1 MAEDVGSLVVKVAM
15 DNSNFQQGIQNLNRS
30 MRVIQSEFKNA
41 TSGLKDHGKGLDGL
55 KSKQEMLGRSIDVQ
69 SKIVEQYKDRLKKS
83 KETLS
88 KNSEAQVKLKEKV
101 EAAKNAYEQSKKV
114 LGENDDK
121 TKELKKSYEQLSD
134 KYSKNEEKL
143 RNNVKAIDNWTVKA
157 NSAEAKLKELK
168 SEYGATGEKIEEL
181 KNKLSGANK
190 EVEKQVSK
198 FEKLSTK
205 LNGIGKKFESV
216 GKKMESVGKDM
227 SAKISAPIAGI
238 GVLASKIGMDFEA
251 SMSNVS
257 ALSGNTGKDL
267 KQLETAA
274 RNAGASTSKSAKDAA
289 DALGYMALAGYDNKQ
304 MMEALMPVLRL
315 SEAGNLDLARTS
327 DLVTDS
333 LSSLGKSTKD
343 LPVYLDQVAKTA
355 ASSNTNIDALM
366 EGLIVCGGTVKNLNV
381 PLDEANT
388 LLGTLANRGIKG
400 SEAGNSFNSILINL
414 TSGAGQAGEAM
425 EKLGL
430 KAFDSNGK
438 FKGVTNVLLELK
450 EKTKDMTEENR
461 NMYLSMIGG
470 KTQLTTLQA
479 LLSGVGEEYGDL
491 RGKIQDSNG
500 ALDKMAKTMQENNKG
515 SITALKSALE
525 ELGIK
530 IYDILRPK
538 IAAITQKLQEWTNK
552 LNSLTPAQQQTI
564 VKIAGMVAAIG
575 PLLLIGGK
583 LAKGIGNICK
593 AFSTVS
599 GAIAV
604 ARTGAEAAT
613 PAIGALAKVFAL
625 LNLKIILIAA
635 AIGGL
640 IYAGKKVYNYFSS
653 DCVKSVDL
661 FADKT
666 EKTAQRVKAANGQM
680 VTVYG
685 QTTTKISEQ
694 TKKAVG
700 SYMELDKGATK
711 SLTNLYTN
719 GIKITQ
725 KNGKQLQ
732 DTYNQMNT
740 EIKKG
745 IDKQHQDRIKG
756 IQKFFTNSKSI
767 TDKEKTQIIAK
778 EQQHNAKMQS
788 NQQALANKINSI
800 VQNAAS
806 KNRELKA
813 EEVKEIEVCQKQMQ
827 ENAVKHL
834 SESETESKVIMERV
848 KSYNGRMSAE
858 QASEVIK
865 NAESQ
870 RVKTVDQ
877 ANKQFLQTKANI
889 ENMRDV
895 TGSITKEQ
903 ADKMIKEAEKQ
914 RDGSVKKAGELKQGV
929 VTKVKEM
936 NSDVIKDVDTSDGH
950 IKTTW
955 EKTKESVSTKAQE
968 MKSAVVTAFEQ
979 KKKAVSEKCSE
990 IKVSVSNKWNEIV
1003 EWFNTL
1009 PSRLKQ
1015 KAHDMF
1021 QSMKQGID
1029 EKMASVKQ
1037 SATDIGESIKNAF
1050 TDIPGK
1056 MKNIGHD
1063 IMEGLKNGIRNKIND
1078 VKEAASEAARAA
1090 EERVKTALDIHSP
1103 SRVMMELGKYTSQG
1117 LALGILEDLDK
1128 VEKAATLAAQ
1138 TIKDITEGKLSDVKV
1153 KTNTSDIEMKDRLA
1167 RQLNWGANNK
1177 AEYQKYLEFI
1187 NKLNKEEVEK
1197 SKEYLKEDY
1206 ENRVKSVED
1215 RLRILKNENSIEL
1228 QTEKSRIDSQI
1239 EYYQKLQRNTKDKKA
1254 KTNYA
1259 NQIASLRQY
1268 QKQVL
1273 NTTKANQNAQISS
1286 LERSKRALE
1295 EYYKDGLNLLDK
1307 REKDVK
1313 KSLKVQEN
1321 VFKDL
1326 MITYDTAI
1334 KTLSIKT
1341 GDLIQDLENQEAI
1354 VVVQSKKVE
1363 DLRNRYEDLAYTFG
1377 TTADET
1383 VKAREEFEKARIELE
1398 NMANTVS
1405 EASKK
1410 IADNINK
1417 FQKTIMDALKERY
1430 ANELQLQEESI
1441 KNEISNLEKWKDESI
1456 ERINTVYD
1464 AKIKAIDDELKALD
1478 EAEKEK
1484 ERQEKDNE
1492 DLDKINKL
1500 KTAIEFEHDDYNREQ
1515 LKKEL
1520 EKTISDRNDRLEK
1533 QALED
1538 KKEALKNQKD
1548 TLEEKKKNEVENITD
1563 IFNAE
1568 KISHE
1573 NRLAELKK
1581 FYDEKTKEA
1590 SLQAE
1595 SEKMIMDKSQKD
1607 IIDLLHSYSKEYLM
1621 AGNTLGEQLV
1631 EGFKPKVREIKDMI
1645 SSINKEIASARDNA
1659 LQAQSTA
1666 RSITNNNVTNN
1677 ANKTNNFNV
1686 NVQGSSASRDI
1697 ESTINKLAF
1706 TI

>member
-15 DNSNFQQGIQNLNRS
+15 DNSSFQQGVQNLNRS
-30 MRVIQSEFKNA
+30 MKVIQSEFKNA
-41 TSGLKDHGKGLDGL
+41 TAGLKDHGNGLDVL
-55 KSKQEMLGRSIDVQ
+55 KSKQEMLSKSIDVQ
-69 SKIVEQYKDRLKKS
+69 NKIVEKYKS
-83 KETLS
+83 KITES
-88 KNSEAQVKLKEKV
+88 KKALEENKKAHIELKGKVEQAKKAYENSEKALGKNAKETKKLKDEYEK
-101 EAAKNAYEQSKKV
+101 
-114 LGENDDK
+114 LDK
-121 TKELKKSYEQLSD
+121 QYVSS
-134 KYSKNEEKL
+134 EEKI
-143 RNNVKAIDNWTVKA
+143 RNNVRAIDNWNVKA
-157 NSAEAKLKELK
+157 NNAESKLKNLK
-168 SEYGATGEKIEEL
+168 NEYSSTGNKIEEL
-181 KNKLSGANK
+181 KNKLSNASK
-190 EVEKQVSK
+190 EAEKQANSWN
-198 FEKLSTK
+198 KLSLK
-205 LNGIGKKFESV
+205 LDSIGKKFQSL
-216 GKKMESVGKDM
+216 GKKMSSIGKEM
-227 SAKISAPIAGI
+227 TTKLSAPIAGI

-430 KAFDSNGK
+430 SAFDSNGK

-491 RGKIQDSNG
+491 RGKIQDSKG
-500 ALDKMAKTMQENNKG
+500 ALNDMAITMQENNKG
-515 SITALKSALE
+515 SITQLKSALE

-530 IYDILRPK
+530 IYDILKPK

-564 VKIAGMVAAIG
+564 VKIAGMVAAMG

-604 ARTGAEAAT
+604 AKTGAEAAT

-640 IYAGKKVYNYFSS
+640 IYVGKKVYDYFSS

-877 ANKQFLQTKANI
+877 ANKQFLETKANI

-968 MKSAVVTAFEQ
+968 MKNSVVEAFNQ
-979 KKKAVSEKCSE
+979 KKKEVTDKGNE
-990 IKVSVSNKWNEIV
+990 IKESITTKWNETV

-1009 PSRLKQ
+1009 PSRLRE
-1015 KAHDMF
+1015 KAHNMF
-1021 QSMKQGID
+1021 ESMRQGIN
-1029 EKMASVKQ
+1029 EKMVSVKQ

-1050 TDIPGK
+1050 TSIPEK
-1056 MKNIGHD
+1056 MRTIGHD
-1063 IMEGLKNGIRNKIND
+1063 IMEGLKNGIRNKIES
-1078 VKEAASEAARAA
+1078 VKEAANEAARAV
-1090 EERVKTALDIHSP
+1090 EGKVKSALGINSP
-1103 SRVMMELGKYTSQG
+1103 SRVMMEFGRYTSQG

-1128 VEKAATLAAQ
+1128 VEKAANLAAQ

-1153 KTNTSDIEMKDRLA
+1153 KTNTNDKEIKDRVA
-1167 RQLNWGANNK
+1167 RQLNWGVYNK
-1177 AEYQKYLEFI
+1177 SEYQKYLNFVD
-1187 NKLNKEEVEK
+1187 KLNKEEVEK

-1206 ENRVKSVED
+1206 ENRVKSIED

-1228 QTEKSRIDSQI
+1228 QTEKSRIDAQI
-1239 EYYQKLQRNTKDKKA
+1239 SYYQKLQKSAKDKST

-1286 LERSKRALE
+1286 LERSKKALE
-1295 EYYKDGLNLLDK
+1295 EYYKNGLNLLDK

-1334 KTLSIKT
+1334 KQLSIKT
-1341 GDLIQDLENQEAI
+1341 GDLIKDLENQEAI

-1398 NMANTVS
+1398 NMANAVS

-1410 IADNINK
+1410 IADDINK
-1417 FQKTIMDALKERY
+1417 FQKTVMDALKEKY
-1430 ANELQLQEESI
+1430 TNELKLQEESI
-1441 KNEISNLEKWKDESI
+1441 NTEIKNLEKWKDESI
-1456 ERINTVYD
+1456 NRINSVYD

-1500 KTAIEFEHDDYNREQ
+1500 KLAIEYEHDEFNKEQ
-1515 LKKEL
+1515 LEKEL
-1520 EKTISDRNDRLEK
+1520 EQAINERNDRLEK

-1538 KKEALKNQKD
+1538 KKQSLKNQKD
-1548 TLEEKKKNEVENITD
+1548 TLEEKKKNEVKNITD
-1563 IFNAE
+1563 IYNLE
-1568 KISHE
+1568 KASHE
-1573 NRLAELKK
+1573 NRLSELKK

-1590 SLQAE
+1590 ALRAE
-1595 SEKMIMDKSQKD
+1595 AEKMIMDKSQKD
-1607 IIDLLHSYSKEYLM
+1607 IIDLLYSYSKDYLM
-1621 AGNTLGEQLV
+1621 AGSTLGEQLV
-1631 EGFKPKVREIKDMI
+1631 QGFKPKIQEIKDMI
-1645 SSINKEIASARDNA
+1645 ASINKEIASARENA
-1659 LQAQSTA
+1659 LQLQSAA

-1686 NVQGSSASRDI
+1686 NVQGYSASRDI
-1697 ESTINKLAF
+1697 ESTINRLAF
-1706 TI
+1706 TV

>member
-15 DNSNFQQGIQNLNRS
+15 DNSNFQQEIQNLNRS
-30 MRVIQSEFKNA
+30 MKVIQSEFKNA

-227 SAKISAPIAGI
+227 STKISAPIAGI

-430 KAFDSNGK
+430 SAFDSNGK
-438 FKGVTNVLLELK
+438 FKGVTQVLLELK
-450 EKTKDMTEENR
+450 EKTKNMTEEQR
-461 NMYLSMIGG
+461 NMYLAMIGG
-470 KTQLTTLQA
+470 KTQITTLQA

-500 ALDKMAKTMQENNKG
+500 ALDKMAKTMQDNNKG

-530 IYDILRPK
+530 IYDILKPK

-564 VKIAGMVAAIG
+564 VKIASMVAAMG
-575 PLLLIGGK
+575 LLLLIGGK

-604 ARTGAEAAT
+604 AKTGAEAAT

-640 IYAGKKVYNYFSS
+640 IYVGKKVYDYFSS

-756 IQKFFTNSKSI
+756 IQKFFKNSKSI

-788 NQQALANKINSI
+788 NQQALANKINTI
-800 VQNAAS
+800 IQNAAS
-806 KNRELKA
+806 KNRQLKA

-877 ANKQFLQTKANI
+877 ANKQFLETKANI

-914 RDGSVKKAGELKQGV
+914 RDGSVKKADELKQGV

-968 MKSAVVTAFEQ
+968 MKNSVVEAFNQ
-979 KKKAVSEKCSE
+979 KKKEVTDKGNE
-990 IKVSVSNKWNEIV
+990 IKESITTKWNETV

-1009 PSRLKQ
+1009 PSRLRE
-1015 KAHDMF
+1015 KAHNMF
-1021 QSMKQGID
+1021 ESMRQGIN

-1050 TDIPGK
+1050 TSIPEK
-1056 MKNIGHD
+1056 MRTIGHD
-1063 IMEGLKNGIRNKIND
+1063 IMEGLKNGIRNRID
-1078 VKEAASEAARAA
+1078 SIKEAASEAARAV
-1090 EERVKTALDIHSP
+1090 EEKVKTVLDIHSP

-1117 LALGILEDLDK
+1117 LALGILEDIDK
-1128 VEKAATLAAQ
+1128 VEKAASLAAQ
-1138 TIKDITEGKLSDVKV
+1138 TIKDIIEGKLSDVKV
-1153 KTNTSDIEMKDRLA
+1153 KTNTNDREIKDRLA

-1187 NKLNKEEVEK
+1187 NKLNKEEVEQ

-1206 ENRVKSVED
+1206 ENRVKSLDD
-1215 RLRILKNENSIEL
+1215 RLRILKNENSLEL
-1228 QTEKSRIDSQI
+1228 QTEKARIDAQI
-1239 EYYQKLQRNTKDKKA
+1239 SYYQNLQRSTKDKKA
-1254 KTNYA
+1254 KSNYS

-1273 NTTKANQNAQISS
+1273 NTTKANQKAQVDS
-1286 LERSKRALE
+1286 LERSKKALE
-1295 EYYKDGLNLLDK
+1295 EYYKDGLNLLEK
-1307 REKDVK
+1307 REDAVK

-1321 VFKDL
+1321 TFKDL
-1326 MITYDTAI
+1326 IITYDIAI

-1341 GDLIQDLENQEAI
+1341 GDLIKDLENQEAI

-1377 TTADET
+1377 VTADET
-1383 VKAREEFEKARIELE
+1383 IKAREEFEKARVELE

-1410 IADNINK
+1410 IADDINK

-1430 ANELQLQEESI
+1430 SDELKLQEESI
-1441 KNEISNLEKWKDESI
+1441 NTEIKNLEKWKDESI
-1456 ERINTVYD
+1456 NRINSVYD

-1500 KTAIEFEHDDYNREQ
+1500 KLAIEYEHDEFNKEQ
-1515 LKKEL
+1515 LEKEL
-1520 EKTISDRNDRLEK
+1520 EKAINERNDRLEK

-1538 KKEALKNQKD
+1538 KKQALKNQKD
-1548 TLEEKKKNEVENITD
+1548 TLEEKKKNEVKNITD
-1563 IFNAE
+1563 IFNLE
-1568 KISHE
+1568 KASHE
-1573 NRLAELKK
+1573 NRLSELKK

-1590 SLQAE
+1590 ALQAE
-1595 SEKMIMDKSQKD
+1595 AEKMIMDKNQKD
-1607 IIDLLHSYSKEYLM
+1607 IIDLLYSYSKEYLM
-1621 AGNTLGEQLV
+1621 AGSTLGEQLV
-1631 EGFKPKVREIKDMI
+1631 QGFKPKIQEIKDMI
-1645 SSINKEIASARDNA
+1645 ASINKEIASARENA
-1659 LQAQSTA
+1659 LQVQSAA
-1666 RSITNNNVTNN
+1666 RSITNSNVTNN

-1686 NVQGSSASRDI
+1686 NVQGYSASRDI
-1697 ESTINKLAF
+1697 ESTINRLAF
-1706 TI
+1706 TV

>member
-30 MRVIQSEFKNA
+30 ISVIQSEFKNA
-41 TSGLKDHGKGLDGL
+41 TAGLKDHGNGLDGL
-55 KSKQEMLGRSIDVQ
+55 KSKQEMLSKSIDVQ
-69 SKIVEQYKDRLKKS
+69 EKIVQKYKDKLKES
-83 KETLS
+83 KDTLS
-88 KNSEAQVKLKEKV
+88 KNAEAQAKLKEKV
-101 EAAKNAYEQSKKV
+101 EAAKSAYEQSKNT
-114 LGENDDK
+114 LGENNTK
-121 TKELKKSYEQLSD
+121 TKELKQSYEQLSSE
-134 KYSKNEEKL
+134 YSKNEEKL
-143 RNNVKAIDNWTVKA
+143 RNNVRSIDNWTNKA
-157 NSAEAKLKELK
+157 NNAEAKLKGMK
-168 SEYGATGEKIEEL
+168 SS
-181 KNKLSGANK
+181 LSS
-190 EVEKQVSK
+190 VSK
-198 FEKLSTK
+198 EIDKQESSWNKISKKLDS
-205 LNGIGKKFESV
+205 IGQKFQTV

-274 RNAGASTSKSAKDAA
+274 RDAGASTSKSAKDAA

-491 RGKIQDSNG
+491 RGKIQDSKG
-500 ALDKMAKTMQENNKG
+500 ALNDMAITMQENNKG
-515 SITALKSALE
+515 SITQLKSALE

-530 IYDILRPK
+530 IYDILKPK

-564 VKIAGMVAAIG
+564 VKIAGMVAAMG

-604 ARTGAEAAT
+604 AKTGAEAAT

-640 IYAGKKVYNYFSS
+640 IYVGKKVYDYFSS

-666 EKTAQRVKAANGQM
+666 EKTAQRIKAANGQM

-877 ANKQFLQTKANI
+877 ANKQFLETKANI

-955 EKTKESVSTKAQE
+955 EKTKESVSGKAQE
-968 MKSAVVTAFEQ
+968 MKNAVVTAFEQ
-979 KKKAVSEKCSE
+979 KKKEVSDKCIE
-990 IKVSVSNKWNEIV
+990 IKSTVSTKWDEIV

-1009 PSRLKQ
+1009 PSRLRE
-1015 KAHDMF
+1015 KAHTMF
-1021 QSMKQGID
+1021 ESMRQGIN

-1050 TDIPGK
+1050 TSIPEK
-1056 MKNIGHD
+1056 MRTIGHD
-1063 IMEGLKNGIRNKIND
+1063 IMEGLKNGIRNKIES
-1078 VKEAASEAARAA
+1078 VKEAANEAARAV
-1090 EERVKTALDIHSP
+1090 EGKVKSALGINSP
-1103 SRVMMELGKYTSQG
+1103 SRVMMEFGRYTSQG

-1128 VEKAATLAAQ
+1128 VEKAANLAAQ
-1138 TIKDITEGKLSDVKV
+1138 VIKDVTENKLDDIQV
-1153 KTNTSDIEMKDRLA
+1153 KTNTDDKEIKDRVA
-1167 RQLNWGANNK
+1167 RQLNWGVYNK
-1177 AEYQKYLEFI
+1177 DEYQKYLNFVD
-1187 NKLNKEEVEK
+1187 KLNKEEVEK
-1197 SKEYLKEDY
+1197 SKECLKEDY
-1206 ENRVKSVED
+1206 ENRVKSIEE

-1228 QTEKSRIDSQI
+1228 QAEKNRIDAQI
-1239 EYYQKLQRNTKDKKA
+1239 AYYQQLQRNTKDKKA
-1254 KTNYA
+1254 KANYA

-1286 LERSKRALE
+1286 LERSKKALE

-1307 REKDVK
+1307 RERDVK

-1321 VFKDL
+1321 TFKDL

-1341 GDLIQDLENQEAI
+1341 GDLIKDLENQEAI

-1410 IADNINK
+1410 IADDINK

-1430 ANELQLQEESI
+1430 SDELKLQEESI
-1441 KNEISNLEKWKDESI
+1441 NTEIKNLEKWKDESI
-1456 ERINTVYD
+1456 NRINSVYD
-1464 AKIKAIDDELKALD
+1464 AKIKAIDDELIALD
-1478 EAEKEK
+1478 EFEKEK

-1500 KTAIEFEHDDYNREQ
+1500 KLAIEYEHDEFNKEQ
-1515 LKKEL
+1515 LEKEL
-1520 EKTISDRNDRLEK
+1520 EKAINDRNDRLEK

-1538 KKEALKNQKD
+1538 KKQALKNQKD
-1548 TLEEKKKNEVENITD
+1548 TLEEKKKNEVKNITD
-1563 IFNAE
+1563 IYNLE
-1568 KISHE
+1568 KASHE
-1573 NRLAELKK
+1573 NRLSELKK

-1590 SLQAE
+1590 ALQAE
-1595 SEKMIMDKSQKD
+1595 AEKMIMDKSQKD
-1607 IIDLLHSYSKEYLM
+1607 IIDLLYSYSKDYLM
-1621 AGNTLGEQLV
+1621 AGSTLGEQLV
-1631 EGFKPKVREIKDMI
+1631 QGFKPKIQEIKDMI
-1645 SSINKEIASARDNA
+1645 ASINKEIASARENA
-1659 LQAQSTA
+1659 LQLQSAA
-1666 RSITNNNVTNN
+1666 RGITNNNVTNN

-1686 NVQGSSASRDI
+1686 NVQGYSASRDI
-1697 ESTINKLAF
+1697 ESTINRLAF
-1706 TI
+1706 TV